1 MCFKMPHSSISRFLV
16 FANIVAMLSNGQYFN
31 AVLNEQHDFGL
42 FQGDIILTEA
52 QRRIIMSGDI
62 TSYTAMEGG
71 NWPNGIIP
79 YVIIDSSNSKNISDY
94 NNPEKSFVFKD
105 FNATER
111 QLIMESMERIQDTSC
126 IRFVEK
132 KMHHQY
138 FINIG
143 NRLQLNKTTNEWTD
157 IRNCSAT
164 VGRDLTTKYK
174 GQTLEMSS
182 SCFICQNKD
191 FCTAM

>member
-1 MCFKMPHSSISRFLV
+1 
-16 FANIVAMLSNGQYFN
+16 
-31 AVLNEQHDFGL
+31 
-42 FQGDIILTEA
+42 
-52 QRRIIMSGDI
+52 MSGDI
-62 TSYTAMEGG
+62 TSYVAVEGG

-79 YVIIDSSNSKNISDY
+79 YVIIDSSNTKNKTDY
-94 NNPEKSFVFKD
+94 NNLEKSFMFKD
-105 FNATER
+105 FTISQREQMMKGFER
-111 QLIMESMERIQDTSC
+111 LHDTTC
-126 IRFVEK
+126 VRFVEK

>member
-1 MCFKMPHSSISRFLV
+1 MFQSPISRFLV

-126 IRFVEK
+126 VRFVEK

>member
-1 MCFKMPHSSISRFLV
+1 MFHNSISRFLV
-16 FANIVAMLSNGQYFN
+16 FANIVAKLSNGQYFD
-31 AVLNEQHDFGL
+31 AVLNEQHDL
-42 FQGDIILTEA
+42 FEGDIQLTEA
-52 QRRIIMSGDI
+52 QRRIINSGSGDI
-62 TSYTAMEGG
+62 TSYTALEGG

-126 IRFVEK
+126 VRFVEK

>member
-1 MCFKMPHSSISRFLV
+1 MFHNSISRFLV
-16 FANIVAMLSNGQYFN
+16 FANIVAKLSNGQYFD
-31 AVLNEQHDFGL
+31 ADLNEQHDL
-42 FQGDIILTEA
+42 FEGDIQLTEA
-52 QRRIIMSGDI
+52 QRRIINSGSGDI
-62 TSYTAMEGG
+62 TSYTALEGG

-126 IRFVEK
+126 VRFVEK

>member
-1 MCFKMPHSSISRFLV
+1 MPHSYISRSLV
-16 FANIVAMLSNGQYFN
+16 FANIVAMLSNGQYFDG
-31 AVLNEQHDFGL
+31 VLNERHDLGL
-42 FQGDIILTEA
+42 FQGDIMLTEA
-52 QRRIIMSGDI
+52 QKRMIMSGNI
-62 TSYTAMEGG
+62 TSYVAVEGG

-94 NNPEKSFVFKD
+94 DNPEKSFMFKD

-126 IRFVEK
+126 VRFVEK

-138 FINIG
+138 YINIG

-157 IRNCSAT
+157 IRDCRAT
-164 VGRDLTTKYK
+164 VGRDLTTKSK
-174 GQTLEMSS
+174 GQLLEMSS
-182 SCFICQNKD
+182 SCFICQEKD

>member
-1 MCFKMPHSSISRFLV
+1 MFHNSISRFLV
-16 FANIVAMLSNGQYFN
+16 FANIVAMLSNGQYFD
-31 AVLNEQHDFGL
+31 ADLNEQHDL
-42 FQGDIILTEA
+42 FEGDIQLTEA
-52 QRRIIMSGDI
+52 QRRILNSGSGDI
-62 TSYTAMEGG
+62 TSYTALEGG

-126 IRFVEK
+126 VRFVEK

-191 FCTAM
+191 FYTAM

>member
-1 MCFKMPHSSISRFLV
+1 
-16 FANIVAMLSNGQYFN
+16 
-31 AVLNEQHDFGL
+31 
-42 FQGDIILTEA
+42 
-52 QRRIIMSGDI
+52 
-62 TSYTAMEGG
+62 MEGG

-94 NNPEKSFVFKD
+94 NNPEKSFMFKD

-126 IRFVEK
+126 VRFVEK

-138 FINIG
+138 YINIG

-157 IRNCSAT
+157 IRDCSAT
-164 VGRDLTTKYK
+164 VGRDLTKKYE
-174 GQTLEMSS
+174 GQRLEMSS
-182 SCFICQNKD
+182 SCFICQEKD

>member
-1 MCFKMPHSSISRFLV
+1 MFHNSISRFLV
-16 FANIVAMLSNGQYFN
+16 FANIVAKLSNGQYFD
-31 AVLNEQHDFGL
+31 ADLNEQHDL
-42 FQGDIILTEA
+42 FEGDIQLTEA
-52 QRRIIMSGDI
+52 QRRILNSGSGDI
-62 TSYTAMEGG
+62 TSYTALEGG

-126 IRFVEK
+126 VRFVEK

-191 FCTAM
+191 FYTAM

>member
-1 MCFKMPHSSISRFLV
+1 MPHSSISRFLV

-126 IRFVEK
+126 VRFVEK

>member
-126 IRFVEK
+126 VRFVEK

-143 NRLQLNKTTNEWTD
+143 NRLQMNKTTNEWTD

>member
-16 FANIVAMLSNGQYFN
+16 FANIVAMLSNGQYFDG
-31 AVLNEQHDFGL
+31 VLNERHDLGL

-94 NNPEKSFVFKD
+94 DNPEKSFMFKD

-111 QLIMESMERIQDTSC
+111 QLILESMERIQDTSC
-126 IRFVEK
+126 VRFVEK

-138 FINIG
+138 YINIA

-157 IRNCSAT
+157 IRDCSAT
-164 VGRDLTTKYK
+164 VGRDITKKYE
-174 GQTLEMSS
+174 GQRLEMSS
-182 SCFICQNKD
+182 SCFICQEKD

>member
-126 IRFVEK
+126 VRFVEK